1 MTGQRLS
8 WYTYL
13 KLINHPNREF
23 EREGSMKTKRE
34 RVIVFLPVIVSIAL
48 VVGILL
54 GNWITGIRIRS
65 IVTDEVARQKFSIR
79 PGNNSGSGFSLTPR
93 GNKISSALQY
103 ILNEYVD
110 TVSLDNLNETVMPA
124 LVDKLDPHSIYIPAT
139 DFQRYSEPL
148 VGNFSGIGVSFN
160 MTDDTVAIINTIP
173 NGPSEVVG
181 IAAGDRIIMVDDS
194 LVAGVNM
201 PSDNIVKMLKGP
213 KNTQVKVSVY
223 RRGEKAPLDFEI
235 TRDDIPIYSV
245 DVAYVVDDN
254 IGYIKISQFA
264 QTTFREFMQA
274 IETLK
279 SKGVDK
285 LIIDLRN
292 NGGGIMEAATMIAD
306 QFLEEGQLIV
316 YTEGKARPREN
327 DYATSRG
334 ILKKDKVVVLIDES
348 SASASEILAGAI
360 QDNDR
365 GLVIGR
371 RSFGKGLVQEE
382 MRFADGS
389 ALRLTVARYYTP
401 TGRSIQ
407 RSYENGKEDY
417 YHDLA
422 DRIRRGEMEHRDS
435 IKFDDTQKFVTPG
448 GKTVYGGGGIMPD
461 VFVPVDTSTISDY
474 YNRARSLGL
483 MYRFA
488 FYYTDKNRASL
499 EQFTTAEEI
508 EAYLND
514 QRILPEF
521 IEFAKGKGVPPDY
534 EDIRTSELPLKQ
546 TIKAYVGRNVIDNI
560 GFYPIIAKIDYTLQ
574 VAIDTM
580 SKL

>member
-1 MTGQRLS
+1 
-8 WYTYL
+8 
-13 KLINHPNREF
+13 
-23 EREGSMKTKRE
+23 MKTKRE
-34 RVIVFLPVIVSIAL
+34 RLIIFLPVIVSVAL
-48 VVGILL
+48 IVGILL

-65 IVTDEVARQKFSIR
+65 IVSDEVNKQKFSIR
-79 PGNNSGSGFSLTPR
+79 PGNNSGGAFSLTPR
-93 GNKISSALQY
+93 GSKITSALQY
-103 ILNEYVD
+103 IVNEYVD
-110 TVSLDNLNETVMPA
+110 TVGLENLNEAVMPA

-139 DFQRYSEPL
+139 DFQRFSEPL

-173 NGPSEVVG
+173 NGPSEMVG
-181 IAAGDRIIMVDDS
+181 IVAGDRIIMVDDS
-194 LVAGVNM
+194 VVAGVNM
-201 PSDNIVKMLKGP
+201 PSDDIVKMLKGP
-213 KNTQVKVSVY
+213 KNTQVKVSIY

-245 DVAYVVDDN
+245 DVAYKVEDN

-274 IETLK
+274 IEKLK
-279 SKGVDK
+279 TQGVEK
-285 LIIDLRN
+285 YIIDLRN

-327 DYATSRG
+327 DFASSRG
-334 ILKKDKVVVLIDES
+334 ILKNDKVVILIDEA
-348 SASASEILAGAI
+348 SASASEILAGAL

-382 MRFADGS
+382 MRFPDGS

-407 RSYENGKEDY
+407 RPYENGKEDY
-417 YHDLA
+417 YHDFA

-435 IKFDDTQKFVTPG
+435 IKFDDSQKFVTPG
-448 GKTVYGGGGIMPD
+448 GKIVYGGGGIMPD
-461 VFVPVDTSTISDY
+461 IFVPVDTTAVSDY
-474 YNRARSLGL
+474 YNRVRSMGL

-488 FYYTDKNRASL
+488 FYYTDKNRAAL
-499 EQFTTAEEI
+499 EQFTNSKEI
-508 EAYLND
+508 EGYLND
-514 QRILPEF
+514 QDILPEF
-521 IEFAKGKGVPPDY
+521 IEYAKGKGVDPSY
-534 EDIRTSELPLKQ
+534 KDIRISELALHQ
-546 TIKAYVGRNVIDNI
+546 TVKAYIGRNVIDNI
-560 GFYPIIAKIDYTLQ
+560 GFYPIIASIDNTLQ
-574 VAIDTM
+574 VAIDTL
-580 SKL
+580 SSL

>member
-1 MTGQRLS
+1 MR
-8 WYTYL
+8 
-13 KLINHPNREF
+13 NR
-23 EREGSMKTKRE
+23 RE
-34 RVIVFLPVIVSIAL
+34 RLIIFLPVLISIAL
-48 VVGILL
+48 VIGILL

-65 IVTDEVARQKFSIR
+65 IVTDEVSRQKFSIR
-79 PGNNSGSGFSLTPR
+79 PGINSGSGFSLTPR

-110 TVSLDNLNETVMPA
+110 TVSLNNLNESVMPA
-124 LVDKLDPHSIYIPAT
+124 LLENLDPHSIYIPAT

-148 VGNFSGIGVSFN
+148 KGNFSGIGVSFN

-173 NGPSEVVG
+173 NGPSEMVG
-181 IAAGDRIIMVDDS
+181 VMAGDRIIRVNDS

-201 PSDNIVKMLKGP
+201 PSDDIVKMLKGP
-213 KNTQVKVSVY
+213 KNTVVRVTIY
-223 RRGEKAPLDFEI
+223 RRGDPGPIEFEI

-245 DVAYVVDDN
+245 DVAYMVDDET
-254 IGYIKISQFA
+254 GYIKISQFA
-264 QTTFREFMQA
+264 QTTYHEFIQA
-274 IETLK
+274 VEKLK
-279 SKGVDK
+279 ALGVKK
-285 LIIDLRN
+285 LIIDLRR

-316 YTEGKARPREN
+316 YTEGRTRPREN

-334 ILKKDKVVVLIDES
+334 ILKDDIVVILIDET

-407 RSYENGKEDY
+407 KPYENGKEDY
-417 YHDLA
+417 YHDLNQ
-422 DRIRRGEMEHRDS
+422 RMIHGELEHQDS
-435 IKFDDTQKFVTPG
+435 IKFDDSQKFVTPG
-448 GKTVYGGGGIMPD
+448 GKIVYGGGGIMPD
-461 VFVPVDTSTISDY
+461 VFVPVDTIGASEY
-474 YNRARSLGL
+474 YNRTRSLGL

-488 FYYTDKNRASL
+488 FHYTDLQRSSL
-499 EQFTTAEEI
+499 EQFTSAEDIEAFMDDQDFLSQFIIYAEE
-508 EAYLND
+508 
-514 QRILPEF
+514 
-521 IEFAKGKGVPPDY
+521 KGVQPDY
-534 EDIRTSELPLKQ
+534 DDIRISGHILKK
-546 TIKAYVGRNVIDNI
+546 TIKAYVARNIIDND
-560 GFYPIIAKIDYTLQ
+560 GFYPIIAEIDNTLQ
-574 VAIDTM
+574 VAIDTI
-580 SKL
+580 SAL